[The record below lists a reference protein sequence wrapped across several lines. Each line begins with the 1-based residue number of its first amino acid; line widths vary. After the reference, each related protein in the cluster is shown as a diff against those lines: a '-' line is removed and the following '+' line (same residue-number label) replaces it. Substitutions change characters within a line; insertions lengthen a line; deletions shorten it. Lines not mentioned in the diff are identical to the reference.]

1 MAAMSFYETL
11 IKQKNSAKGLSS
23 KTRLKLNFKPVS
35 STPGRGLYFIE
46 QIPTLSTVNE
56 FIPRLE
62 NASYNR
68 HILELLLKEHRFN
81 QI

>member
-1 MAAMSFYETL
+1 MAALSFYETL

-35 STPGRGLYFIE
+35 STPGRGYFIE
-46 QIPTLSTVNE
+46 QIPTLPTVNE
-56 FIPRLE
+56 FILRLE
-62 NASYNR
+62 NASCNR
-68 HILELLLKEHRFN
+68 HTLELLLKEHRFS